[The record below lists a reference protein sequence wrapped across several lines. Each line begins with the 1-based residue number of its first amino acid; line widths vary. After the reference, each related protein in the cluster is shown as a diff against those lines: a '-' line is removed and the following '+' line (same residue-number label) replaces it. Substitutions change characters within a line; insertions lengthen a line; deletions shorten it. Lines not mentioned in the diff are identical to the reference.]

1 MQSLVGVLWDI
12 ALWRRGPGDLPAS
25 GPLLARLACAY
36 AASSALEAWLVD
48 GPPLAVLRGFV
59 DLVFTSVVFWLC
71 LAVGRRPHRLLQT
84 LLAVFGTGTL
94 LMLASAAVI
103 ACADA
108 LGRDTDGGKLV
119 SYLILPLALWG
130 VAVLAHIVRE
140 ALDQPLVT
148 GVAVATSYAVLG
160 TLLIEDLLPRLA
172 G

>member
-12 ALWRRGPGDLPAS
+12 ALWRRGPGALPAS
-25 GPLLARLACAY
+25 GPLLARAACAY
-36 AASSALEAWLVD
+36 AASSALEAWLVN
-48 GPPLAVLRGFV
+48 GPPLAVLSGFV
-59 DLVFTSVVFWLC
+59 DLAFTTVVFWLC
-71 LAVGRRPHRLLQT
+71 LAVGRRPHRLQQT

-108 LGRDTDGGKLV
+108 LGRDGDAGKLV
-119 SYLILPLALWG
+119 ANLSLPLVLWG

-148 GVAVATSYAVLG
+148 GVAVATSYVVLG
-160 TLLIEDLLPRLA
+160 TLLIEELLPRLA